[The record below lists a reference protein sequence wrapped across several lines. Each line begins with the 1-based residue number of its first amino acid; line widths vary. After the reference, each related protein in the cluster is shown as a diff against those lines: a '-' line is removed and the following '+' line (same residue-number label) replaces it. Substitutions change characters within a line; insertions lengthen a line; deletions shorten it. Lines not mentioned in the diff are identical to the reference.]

1 MMKGGK
7 SSAIKLAEKCKN
19 ILASNWQGSLNT
31 IKADAQGSKEEIY
44 SSKVK
49 YFVKKG
55 KPYIWVPEKELHNVN
70 TIVDERGSFAVS
82 SPFPGPLVQILKS
95 IRKLP
100 ARVALVGD
108 IVRLEDEKA
117 NSAAESLRE
126 TVLAYQRAVTESSY
140 SVSGILSSPEVNSTS
155 RIENMQ
161 DLFQGNDQYS
171 VYRFNISSCMYI
183 DAKGGTHEVNLEDM
197 EKSKVDPLSPF
208 LTSLIDGIN
217 RSETRRRALV
227 LFCIAFLNENAKDAF
242 LLSADRKGFEVL
254 GKVLGSL
261 NEDGSREYQWKEL
274 RFTFKDEARD
284 LEIFCQHLL
293 QMEEEALKSI
303 SHSAGI

>member
-1 MMKGGK
+1 MAAPPAGRD
-7 SSAIKLAEKCKN
+7 
-19 ILASNWQGSLNT
+19 
-31 IKADAQGSKEEIY
+31 ADSRSHLFFLLQ
-44 SSKVK
+44 
-49 YFVKKG
+49 
-55 KPYIWVPEKELHNVN
+55 N

-82 SPFPGPLVQILKS
+82 SLFPGPLVQILKS

-108 IVRLEDEKA
+108 VVRLEDEKA

-126 TVLAYQRAVTESSY
+126 TVLAYQRAVNESSY

-155 RIENMQ
+155 RIENLQ

-183 DAKGGTHEVNLEDM
+183 DGKGGTHEVNLEDM
-197 EKSKVDPLSPF
+197 EKSKADPLSPF

-274 RFTFKDEARD
+274 RFTFKEEARD